1 MALELRFNVLTNTLK
16 FLNVIGGGGAMP
28 PRMQKFQ
35 GQGSNLSHSRDNTRA
50 LTHKAMREL
59 LNVHF

>member
-1 MALELRFNVLTNTLK
+1 MALELSFNVLTNTLK
-16 FLNVIGGGGAMP
+16 FLNVIGGGAMP